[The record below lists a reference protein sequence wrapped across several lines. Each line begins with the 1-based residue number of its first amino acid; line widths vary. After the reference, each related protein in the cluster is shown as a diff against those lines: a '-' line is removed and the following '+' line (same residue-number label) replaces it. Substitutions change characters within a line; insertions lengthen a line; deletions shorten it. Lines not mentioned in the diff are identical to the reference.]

1 MKIRMDFVTNSS
13 SSSFI
18 LGVKDKLTKEKV
30 LNMMKVPGDSPL
42 RELAEEF
49 AGIIYSNS
57 SKFKLDEIL
66 EDYGCEDIS
75 ELPDMYKK
83 IIGNDEFVF
92 YEGTVSDEINNVY
105 SILCN
110 MDFHYEDENFIFYKE
125 AGY

>member
-18 LGVKDKLTKEKV
+18 LGVKDELTKEKI
-30 LNMMKVPGDSPL
+30 LNMMKVPEDSLL
-42 RELAEEF
+42 RGLADEF
-49 AGIIYSNS
+49 ASIIYSNS

-83 IIGNDEFVF
+83 IIGNDEFIF
-92 YEGTVSDEINNVY
+92 YEGAVSDEISSIY
-105 SILCN
+105 STLCH
-110 MDFHYEDENFIFYKE
+110 MDFDYEDENFIFYKE

>member
-18 LGVKDKLTKEKV
+18 LGVKNKLTKEKI
-30 LNMMKVPGDSPL
+30 LNMMKVPEDSLL
-42 RELAEEF
+42 RGLAEEF

-57 SKFKLDEIL
+57 SKFKLNEVL
-66 EDYGCEDIS
+66 EDYGCKDIS

-92 YEGTVSDEINNVY
+92 YEGAVSDEVSSVY
-105 SILCN
+105 SILCH

>member
-1 MKIRMDFVTNSS
+1 MDFVTNSS

-92 YEGTVSDEINNVY
+92 YEGTVSDEINSVY